1 MKEKQH
7 LITLLRLLVYVKKLS
22 YDTTSL
28 RSNFRRYIF
37 LFFEFSKYNNQTLK
51 SYRVNKFKIFFE
63 LVKHNF
69 IIKSFSDQG
78 YRMVVILPEVTVI
91 KSQQNIY
98 EC

>member
-22 YDTTSL
+22 YDTKSL
-28 RSNFRRYIF
+28 RSNFKRYIF
-37 LFFEFSKYNNQTLK
+37 PFFK
-51 SYRVNKFKIFFE
+51 

-69 IIKSFSDQG
+69 IIESFSDQG

>member
-22 YDTTSL
+22 YDTKSL
-28 RSNFRRYIF
+28 RSNFRPYIF
-37 LFFEFSKYNNQTLK
+37 PFFA
-51 SYRVNKFKIFFE
+51 

-69 IIKSFSDQG
+69 IIESFSDQG